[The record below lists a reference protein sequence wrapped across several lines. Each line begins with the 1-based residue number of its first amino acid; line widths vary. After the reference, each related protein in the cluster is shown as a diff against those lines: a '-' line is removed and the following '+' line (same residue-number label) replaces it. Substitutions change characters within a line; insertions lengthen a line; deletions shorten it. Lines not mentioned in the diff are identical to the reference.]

1 MIMSQKDGWAA
12 LLRYSLTFFCYGFS
26 LCTKCAVL
34 TFALS
39 SRLNEQDLCGMVL
52 ILHHHLYNTGFL
64 LWYIGELTL
73 MPLLHHFPT

>member
-1 MIMSQKDGWAA
+1 MSQKDGWAA
-12 LLRYSLTFFCYGFS
+12 LLRYSLTCFCYGVS